1 MTPNNM
7 KGKAIHKTNSIEIII
22 LVTLTCMMV
31 MIRKGSTDIGIRI
44 ILNKERETNAFSAS
58 RT

>member
-1 MTPNNM
+1 M
-7 KGKAIHKTNSIEIII
+7 KGKAIHKTNTIEIII

-31 MIRKGSTDIGIRI
+31 MIRKGSTDSGIRI